1 MSPESHTQPPID
13 RVPTDRVT
21 DQDARSAA
29 SVASGTQAGESSAP
43 ARAQVLVND
52 GAAETMAPSRPRALA
67 GGGLLLAG
75 VALAAANMRPAVT
88 SLASILGEVRDS
100 LGATSTWASIVTS
113 VPTLCFGVA
122 GIGAPLLARRWGMNR
137 VVGGSLALLTAA
149 MIARVLGG
157 PWTLLAGTV
166 LVCAAIAMCNVLIPV
181 VVKESFPGR
190 VGLATG
196 LYTTAMAAGGATGS
210 AITPWLNSATGN
222 WRWSLA
228 TWMVVALAALCVWVP
243 GTRKRPVAKV
253 VNDPKG
259 ERRSLMRNP
268 LAWLIT
274 FYFAMQSTIAYVVMG
289 WLPEVFKGAGMDAT
303 SAGALLGVLL
313 LIGVPINMVLP
324 PLVTRTRGQSGWA
337 LLMGTLMFAGL
348 LGLLLAPLAAPVLWA
363 VLIGIGMSAFPLAL
377 VMISLRTRNAADT
390 GQLSA
395 MAQSIGY
402 LIAASGPFLFGMLHD
417 VTATWTVSLIA
428 ALVIVVAQTIVGMLA
443 GRPRVI

>member
-1 MSPESHTQPPID
+1 M
-13 RVPTDRVT
+13 T

-29 SVASGTQAGESSAP
+29 SATPGTRADESSAL
-43 ARAQVLVND
+43 ARAEVLVNE
-52 GAAETMAPSRPRALA
+52 GAAETMAPSRSRALA
-67 GGGLLLAG
+67 GGGFLLAG

-228 TWMVVALAALCVWVP
+228 TWMVVALAALCVWIP
-243 GTRKRPVAKV
+243 GTRKRPTTKAVTEV
-253 VNDPKG
+253 KG

-337 LLMGTLMFAGL
+337 LLMGALMFAGL

>member
-13 RVPTDRVT
+13 RVPDDRVT
-21 DQDARSAA
+21 DQDARTAA
-29 SVASGTQAGESSAP
+29 HPVSGTP
-43 ARAQVLVND
+43 ADDASKLAAAEALVNE
-52 GAAETMAPSRPRALA
+52 GAAETMAPRGRAVA

-100 LGATSTWASIVTS
+100 LGAGSTWASIVTS

-137 VVGGSLALLTAA
+137 VVGASLALLTAA

-166 LVCAAIAMCNVLIPV
+166 LVCASIAMCNVLIPV

-196 LYTTAMAAGGATGS
+196 LYTTAMAAGGASGS
-210 AITPWLNSATGN
+210 ALTPYLNSATGS
-222 WRWSLA
+222 WRLSLA
-228 TWMVVALAALCVWVP
+228 TWMVVALAALCLWVP
-243 GTRKRPVAKV
+243 GTRGHGSKAVAA
-253 VNDPKG
+253 PKG

-274 FYFAMQSTIAYVVMG
+274 FYFAMQSTVAYVVMG

-337 LLMGTLMFAGL
+337 LLMGVLMFAGL
-348 LGLLLAPLAAPVLWA
+348 LGLLVAPLAAPVLWA

-417 VTATWTVSLIA
+417 VTAAWAVSLV
-428 ALVIVVAQTIVGMLA
+428 ALLIIVVVQTVVGMLA
-443 GRPRVI
+443 GRPRTI